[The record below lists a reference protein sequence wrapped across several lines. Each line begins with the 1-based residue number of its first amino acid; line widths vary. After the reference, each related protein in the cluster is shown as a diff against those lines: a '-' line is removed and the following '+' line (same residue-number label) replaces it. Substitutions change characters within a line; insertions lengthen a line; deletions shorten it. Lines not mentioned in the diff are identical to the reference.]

1 MASISTPLIF
11 SQSSPYIRGTITYK
25 WFDADAVSA
34 ITGGNAS
41 ANGISSIT
49 LNQSSANLVIAFDS
63 NSSATVDIEG
73 ATSSLA
79 LTVPDDYNENITV
92 DVISELEV
100 GKTHDVT
107 TPVKKTIRH
116 QFTGIS
122 DSTLTSSISN
132 PQFNETEVVA
142 GTGKSLGTYS
152 VNDVDSSVTYTA
164 TVTYDKTI
172 GSITYTDNSVV
183 TNNSANDQIVTNSVS
198 TLNHV
203 LTTMAYVPLFQSNPS
218 QNTDALQGQTITLAV
233 ENTKDKKINS
243 QPVTISTTI
252 DNTLQL
258 TNSGPAPS
266 FLESDGSSYNA
277 TAKSIGAIGI
287 SPSLNIPGTTFTAN
301 VTYDRAKGTIT
312 YPNSSI
318 VTTQGSVDTISSSDI
333 ANINDA
339 LSNCTY
345 VPTTISSGEDLER
358 IESDTIQIAVSST
371 PQLTIATPT
380 TEVTT
385 QITNNE
391 LEIENAN
398 TFIYTKNTTTNTIFP
413 DLGITDTAD
422 NDAGT
427 TEIYAMVF
435 KPTQGATLTFLTSFV
450 YTVAL
455 YEGNN
460 STTNIPSNSF
470 VIQGT
475 KQNVNDWLDQNEIR
489 YNPKP
494 NNFADDTIQ
503 IDLYRAPDGTAY
515 DVNINN
521 DANFALFEKIHQGSD
536 ITISNTGGDAAATTL
551 KLQDHGRSTM
561 NYNFSTNTITNE
573 SFVEATTWGALDGG
587 DNMLPTPRIHFVSP
601 RTENL
606 NLKITI
612 DHDDALTNS
621 ELGSID
627 FYNATSG
634 NSDTNIQG
642 DFDQPSSTYTDL
654 AVRQGGHITG
664 GDGGVNEASHKNFRD
679 VFFRHTMGT
688 LSDASDERT
697 ANLTYTVLT
706 TDNTISSNIT
716 IPYLIVK
723 NGSFDG
729 TTLDTSSSSQP
740 FPNDNEFMISM
751 WMYTPSDSVFVDTT
765 NHPSYTTRLWQ
776 AGDTNF
782 TAHPFYVSG
791 LIYQTGQAS
800 GSGQIP
806 FRTFAKLVVQTS
818 STEGFSAD
826 VQIGTGTGN
835 PFTSNGWNHLV
846 WGGNL
851 ANRDWEF
858 GVNGKAYSIG
868 GGNQG
873 GLGPV
878 LSYPTTWP
886 TGLSDATSLQ
896 IAAESNTHM
905 GHIQITDDFEAGDIN
920 ASGAY
925 GSGAGQFVTIE
936 DDPNTS
942 GELLRPVVRSGMH
955 GFINGSATSFRIRG
969 NIGGSVT
976 GGGSAGNLITTA
988 PLLT

>member
-1 MASISTPLIF
+1 MASISTPLVF

-79 LTVPDDYNENITV
+79 LTVPNDYNENITV

-252 DNTLQL
+252 DNALQL
-258 TNSGPAPS
+258 INSGPAPS

-287 SPSLNIPGTTFTAN
+287 SPSLNISGTTFTAN

-318 VTTQGSVDTISSSDI
+318 VTTQGNVDTISSSDI
-333 ANINDA
+333 ADINDA

-398 TFIYTKNTTTNTIFP
+398 TFIYTKNTTTNAIFP

-460 STTNIPSNSF
+460 ATTNIPSNSF

-475 KQNVNDWLDQNEIR
+475 KQNVNDWLEQNEIR

-494 NNFADDTIQ
+494 TNFADDTIQ

-536 ITISNTGGDAAATTL
+536 ITISNTGGDAAATNI
-551 KLQDHGRSTM
+551 KLQDHSRSTM

-573 SFVEATTWGALDGG
+573 SFVEATTWGALDGT

-601 RTENL
+601 STENL

-627 FYNATSG
+627 HYDATQG
-634 NSDTNIQG
+634 APDGNIQG

-679 VFFRHTMGT
+679 IFFRHTMGT

-723 NGSFDG
+723 NGS
-729 TTLDTSSSSQP
+729 TNQMVSTSSDSQP

-765 NHPSYTTRLWQ
+765 NHPSYSARLWQ
-776 AGDTNF
+776 AGHVNF
-782 TAHPFYVSG
+782 TTHPFYVNG
-791 LIYQTGQAS
+791 WIYQTGTS
-800 GSGQIP
+800 GASGQIP
-806 FRTFAKLVVQTS
+806 FKTFAKLVVQTS

-826 VQIGTGTGN
+826 VQIGTGTNN

-858 GVNGKAYSIG
+858 GVNGKAYNIG
-868 GGNQG
+868 GGTQG
-873 GLGPV
+873 GLGPT

-896 IAAESNTHM
+896 INQIDNTEH
-905 GHIQITDDFEAGDIN
+905 GHIQITDDFEAGDIS

-925 GSGAGQFVTIE
+925 GPGAGQFVTIE
-936 DDPNTS
+936 DNPNTS
-942 GELLRPVVRSGMH
+942 GEQLRPTVRSGMH
-955 GFINGSATSFRIRG
+955 GFINGSGASFRIRG

-976 GGGSAGNLITTA
+976 SSGSAGNLITTA